1 LTLVECFARS
11 NPFNSWMMT
20 LIGDPLYRPFK
31 HRVPTRLPTESDR
44 PAESQVPA
52 APLLSPTNPGGR

>member
-1 LTLVECFARS
+1 LLNGELTLVECFART

-31 HRVPTRLPTESDR
+31 YRVPVQLPTETGR
-44 PAESQVPA
+44 Q
-52 APLLSPTNPGGR
+52 APTSPSLSPTN